1 MRLVVADDAVMDK
14 REGQAANRKHIP
26 QRTCVVCRETAAK
39 RALVRVVRTADQG
52 VQLDLTGK
60 KNGRGAY
67 VCTRPECWQRAFTS
81 TVLDKALRTTLTED
95 ERVRLSEAMANLVQ
109 FGQR

>member
-1 MRLVVADDAVMDK
+1 MMPDMDK

-39 RALVRVVRTADQG
+39 RTLVRIVRTTDQG
-52 VQLDLTGK
+52 VQADPTGK

-67 VCTRPECWQRAFTS
+67 LCTRPECWQRALSS
-81 TVLDKALRTTLTED
+81 TVLDKALRTSLTED
-95 ERVRLSEAMANLVQ
+95 DRVRLSEAMAHLVQ
-109 FGQR
+109 PGQR